1 MQKELLGQAISIF
14 DSTEKWNA
22 FVEIANQKENIKS
35 FYFKKLKSELLQYF
49 NDNPVNGWICEPWGD
64 TNFDLRW
71 YLKDFGK
78 DSIALA
84 VGWRFHFVLHVK
96 NTSEFDTK
104 KIDELLKTDYSKIL
118 SSFDR
123 VDRCFEHELKAV
135 EVRNY
140 IFNSPY
146 DSCFEDSQVDY
157 LAWFAGNETES
168 FKNQIIKKVEKFRK
182 DEETGKLLYE
192 LNEKSRKSI

>member
-1 MQKELLGQAISIF
+1 MQKELLSQAISIF
-14 DSTEKWNA
+14 DSPEKWNA

-123 VDRCFEHELKAV
+123 VDRCF
-135 EVRNY
+135 
-140 IFNSPY
+140 
-146 DSCFEDSQVDY
+146 
-157 LAWFAGNETES
+157 
-168 FKNQIIKKVEKFRK
+168 
-182 DEETGKLLYE
+182 
-192 LNEKSRKSI
+192 